1 MPDPDLTQLP
11 FDSYHQLVHTLCA
24 LLPPPVADTPEAL
37 ARRNRAAIAQVAA
50 LVPAN
55 AEEAN
60 LGAQYVAAGAHAM
73 DCLRL
78 IRVHA
83 DDIGLTLKLTAQSAS
98 MMRQARGYRSLLL
111 RVQSAREKR
120 EANPATRDSAA
131 WTEHCVLGL
140 MAEAL
145 SLSASEPAAE
155 PPVPEV
161 APPPPRRAVPT
172 LAETDDPQPDPAA
185 EAETYALH
193 YPRRAR
199 LIRRLGGLPSD
210 CDFGP
215 PEPELVY

>member
-37 ARRNRAAIAQVAA
+37 ARRNRA
-50 LVPAN
+50 AN

-120 EANPATRDSAA
+120 EASPATRDSAA
-131 WTEHCVLGL
+131 WTEHCALGL

-161 APPPPRRAVPT
+161 AAPPAEPTPAPPRRTVPT
-172 LAETDDPQPDPAA
+172 LVETDDPQPDPAA
-185 EAETYALH
+185 E
-193 YPRRAR
+193 
-199 LIRRLGGLPSD
+199 
-210 CDFGP
+210 
-215 PEPELVY
+215 